1 MLILSRR
8 PHERIVISD
17 SIEIEV
23 VRIQGNRVRLAISA
37 PAKVSV
43 RRQELCDLKVAEPC
57 LPE

>member
-23 VRIQGNRVRLAISA
+23 IHIQGNRVRLAISA
-37 PAKVSV
+37 PAEVSI
-43 RRQELCDLKVAEPC
+43 RRQELCDLNVSEPC
-57 LPE
+57 LRE